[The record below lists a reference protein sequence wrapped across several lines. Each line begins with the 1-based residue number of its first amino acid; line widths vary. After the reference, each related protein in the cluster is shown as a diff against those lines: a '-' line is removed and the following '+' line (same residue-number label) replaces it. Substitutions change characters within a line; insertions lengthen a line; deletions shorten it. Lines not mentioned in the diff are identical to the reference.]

1 MNTKFAGYTLVA
13 LLAGSILP
21 TVTISDRAVALDQEQ
36 APRPTTS
43 AQMQPGMSRSNEVD
57 KSFIEMMVPHHQSAN
72 EMAEIALKRAK
83 NPQVKR
89 LAQSIID
96 DQTKEIKQMQTW
108 YQQWYGVE
116 VPTMKMNR
124 GSSMS
129 GQMAQLMMM
138 SMQQQNQMSQ
148 EMISMVQKAS
158 NVDQEF
164 LRQMTR
170 HHQMATMMAGMVV
183 DTATHPE
190 TRSLAQDIVKGQTA
204 EIAQMQQ
211 LLLQARR
218 Q

>member
-1 MNTKFAGYTLVA
+1 MNTKFAGYTLAA
-13 LLAGSILP
+13 LLTGSILP
-21 TVTISDRAVALDQEQ
+21 AVAISDRAVALDQGQ
-36 APRPTTS
+36 APRPNTS
-43 AQMQPGMSRSNEVD
+43 AQMQSEMSRSNEVD

-72 EMAEIALKRAK
+72 QMAEIALKRAK
-83 NPQVKR
+83 NPEVRR

-108 YQQWYGVE
+108 YQQWYGTE
-116 VPTMKMNR
+116 VPTARMNR

-129 GQMAQLMMM
+129 NQMTQPMMM
-138 SMQQQNQMSQ
+138 SMQQQNQISQ
-148 EMISMVQKAS
+148 EMLTMVQNS
-158 NVDQEF
+158 PNVDQEF

-170 HHQMATMMAGMVV
+170 HHQMATMIAGMVV

>member
-1 MNTKFAGYTLVA
+1 MNTKFAVYTLVA
-13 LLAGSILP
+13 LLTGSTLSA
-21 TVTISDRAVALDQEQ
+21 VAISDRAVALDQGQ

-43 AQMQPGMSRSNEVD
+43 AQTQSGMNRSNEVD

-83 NPQVKR
+83 NPEVKR

-108 YQQWYGVE
+108 YKQWYGVE

-129 GQMAQLMMM
+129 GQMAQPMMM

-148 EMISMVQKAS
+148 EMISMVQNS
-158 NVDQEF
+158 PNVDQEF

-183 DTATHPE
+183 NTATHPE